1 MHEHRVSLNITILS
15 LHSRGSFLHS
25 HTINITTLQEHN
37 NTCSTSDKVFNHNHD
52 QAYRHRTLSSH
63 TSSVTQAATITQTS
77 ISTLKSIKM
86 PSHLRI
92 QSSLEEP
99 ISANA
104 IYLTSPSLP
113 PAKKQKMSLTQT
125 YYVASTARSKLGRE
139 ASKADHDLRRLVGS
153 AST

>member
-1 MHEHRVSLNITILS
+1 
-15 LHSRGSFLHS
+15 
-25 HTINITTLQEHN
+25 
-37 NTCSTSDKVFNHNHD
+37 
-52 QAYRHRTLSSH
+52 
-63 TSSVTQAATITQTS
+63 
-77 ISTLKSIKM
+77 M

-139 ASKADHDLRRLVGS
+139 ASKADHDLRKLVGS
-153 AST
+153 ASK